1 MMRRHF
7 AIAPVALALL
17 MTGCAIGPDYQRPVM
32 ELPDSYG
39 TPAGS
44 PELRISRDWW
54 TQFNDPAL
62 NALEDRALNYNRD
75 LAAAVAR
82 IEQAQAQLT
91 SATAD
96 LLPQL
101 NAGADATRGR
111 NSLYSSTTGTNP
123 VMDSYQAS
131 LAASFE
137 LDLRGKLRR
146 NREAALASLRASE
159 AARDTVALSVTSS
172 VADAYFQLRTYDE
185 QLDISRRTLKSRE
198 EALQIYAKRYHGGL
212 ISELDYR
219 QAEAETATARVAV
232 PRYEQAVS
240 QAETALKVLVGA
252 NPREVF
258 EAEVPRG
265 EELSQIV
272 VPPVL
277 PDGTPSTLL
286 LARPDLVSAEQQLVA
301 ANARIGVAR
310 AAYFPSISLTGAVG
324 SASLALGELFTGPA
338 ALWNYGGAL
347 AMPVFNWGK
356 TGAGVKAATAQ
367 QKEALA
373 NYELA
378 VQNAFRDTRDA
389 LTAQQKSAE
398 QLAAQDTQVNALQ
411 RTAHLARL
419 RYENGY
425 SSYLDVLDAE
435 RSLFSSELDRANAR
449 LARLN
454 AAVSVYRALGGG
466 YDQPGARE
474 IPPPVLVQ

>member
-1 MMRRHF
+1 
-7 AIAPVALALL
+7 
-17 MTGCAIGPDYQRPVM
+17 
-32 ELPDSYG
+32 
-39 TPAGS
+39 
-44 PELRISRDWW
+44 
-54 TQFNDPAL
+54 
-62 NALEDRALNYNRD
+62 
-75 LAAAVAR
+75 
-82 IEQAQAQLT
+82 
-91 SATAD
+91 
-96 LLPQL
+96 
-101 NAGADATRGR
+101 
-111 NSLYSSTTGTNP
+111 
-123 VMDSYQAS
+123 
-131 LAASFE
+131 
-137 LDLRGKLRR
+137 
-146 NREAALASLRASE
+146 
-159 AARDTVALSVTSS
+159 
-172 VADAYFQLRTYDE
+172 DE

-286 LARPDLVSAEQQLVA
+286 LARPDLVSAEQQLIA

-373 NYELA
+373 GYEQA